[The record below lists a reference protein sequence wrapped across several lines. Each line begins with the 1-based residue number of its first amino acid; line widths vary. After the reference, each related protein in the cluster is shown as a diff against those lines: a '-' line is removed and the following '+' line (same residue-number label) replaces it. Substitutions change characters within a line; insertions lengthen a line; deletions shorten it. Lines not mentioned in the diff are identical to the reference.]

1 MDSRADR
8 LVEGFGRLT
17 AADQELVLALVERL
31 VTGEA
36 VEVEGHAGFPP
47 DVPFM
52 DFES

>member
-17 AADQELVLALVERL
+17 AGDQELVLALVDRL
-31 VTGEA
+31 VTGKA
-36 VEVEGHAGFPP
+36 VEVDGQPGFPP